1 MRNGTKMYKL
11 EICLSSLLDLL
22 NSDRPLTPPAP
33 VDDIVDLYL
42 AGSGRD
48 KAQRRIELADTF
60 HDQTQPSERRDMIY
74 VRILRRIIP

>member
-1 MRNGTKMYKL
+1 MRKGTEMYKL
-11 EICLSSLLDLL
+11 EICLRSLLDLL
-22 NSDRPLTPPAP
+22 NSDRPLTPPGP
-33 VDDIVDLYL
+33 LDDIVDLYL